1 MGSVSVNERIKQI
14 AENARFEREKDAKG
28 DNIPLQD
35 KTPSET
41 NTGRL
46 QGIADSNA
54 KLRRHYKAVLDEYSE
69 NRRRAGDLRKEIA
82 IGSREGDDLLTL
94 FEKAIKCIECMT
106 GDKAFYNSVMKNV
119 NSR

>member
-1 MGSVSVNERIKQI
+1 MGTVSVNERIRQI
-14 AENARFEREKDAKG
+14 AKNADLRGETTQNRTDT
-28 DNIPLQD
+28 PLQD